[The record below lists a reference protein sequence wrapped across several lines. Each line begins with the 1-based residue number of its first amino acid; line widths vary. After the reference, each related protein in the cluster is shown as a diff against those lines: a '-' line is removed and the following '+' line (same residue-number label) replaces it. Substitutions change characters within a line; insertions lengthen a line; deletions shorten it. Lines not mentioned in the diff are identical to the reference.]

1 MKKGWGA
8 LKLMYKSPYSCGIFH
23 SAPSVLF
30 AAGTLALQGRSSL
43 HIWAL
48 FLTVLLASQAHC
60 LLLLLMDHW
69 YDQHHLRCP
78 QYDALACAS
87 VFPLVLSP
95 LSFFSLMF
103 LFPLISPFVVLLPSL
118 SFLFLSVLFPSVFC
132 FAALAIVG
140 ISLFLVYIF
149 PILLSLFFFFSLCFN
164 FSFSF
169 HSCLSLSFLSFPS
182 AVFSLRISFCSCSWN
197 CRCSCNSKYFSL

>member
-1 MKKGWGA
+1 MKKGRGA
-8 LKLMYKSPYSCGIFH
+8 LKSMYKSPFSRGIFH

-69 YDQHHLRCP
+69 YDQHHLCCP

-95 LSFFSLMF
+95 LSFCSL
-103 LFPLISPFVVLLPSL
+103 VLRSKTLPGCSLANKVSHCPTPPNPPPNPDSKRPCSQARPPSPSL
-118 SFLFLSVLFPSVFC
+118 VAYSMLMPIALSRLGYKLC
-132 FAALAIVG
+132 I
-140 ISLFLVYIF
+140 YIRR
-149 PILLSLFFFFSLCFN
+149 S
-164 FSFSF
+164 
-169 HSCLSLSFLSFPS
+169 
-182 AVFSLRISFCSCSWN
+182 
-197 CRCSCNSKYFSL
+197 